1 MINTVYV
8 KKDRTCSKTF
18 FFFYDLLKRSVI
30 SCVGWAVLFVC
41 GISSYHILKNEIFS
55 LISNKHTIIESVAGE
70 QMKMK
75 MFSYIVIFACS
86 VGETTSSTCEH
97 CIEIRGH
104 PYTGLWI
111 LVKDYMQVKY

>member
-18 FFFYDLLKRSVI
+18 FFFYDLLKWSVI

-75 MFSYIVIFACS
+75 MFSHKLLICKCHHFCHPHLRKWFAKEVVLLPLLDCHFYI
-86 VGETTSSTCEH
+86 
-97 CIEIRGH
+97 
-104 PYTGLWI
+104 LD
-111 LVKDYMQVKY
+111 L